1 MIGELRNVSQNTID
15 AQITL
20 RHLVNCDPKRIAQV
34 ASNLVA
40 NAIKHGTLNQLIRVL
55 AATDERSFELAV
67 ANQGEPIDPVVI
79 EKLFQPFFS
88 RPRVEPGP
96 RFRPLYRVGNRSRS
110 RRKDR
115 RRSTEDETALPF
127 AFRVCSE
134 VASPARVP
142 LWPAACAGSPKFQL
156 FPRSSAFGPLQAAS
170 ALIWRRACQ

>member
-1 MIGELRNVSQNTID
+1 MCPKTRLRPRSL
-15 AQITL
+15 L

-40 NAIKHGTLNQLIRVL
+40 NAIKHGTPNQLIRVL

-79 EKLFQPFFS
+79 EKLFQPFFRGRAS
-88 RPRVEPGP
+88 NQGLGLG
-96 RFRPLYRVGNRSRS
+96 LYIASEIARAHGGKIDVA
-110 RRKDR
+110 
-115 RRSTEDETALPF
+115 STEDETALPF

-134 VASPARVP
+134 VASPTRVP
-142 LWPAACAGSPKFQL
+142 LWPAACAGSPEFQL